1 MRIAVL
7 APLAL
12 LACAIAI
19 VPATAQDGELLNQ
32 PSANWNVYGPG
43 QTHEG
48 RTDKDV
54 QGGGAIRVTIPAKP
68 ANVWDV
74 GASTQISGPIRK
86 GDTLMFAFWVRLVS
100 EEPTARG
107 KVAASIQQSKAPYG
121 PIVGGELSFGT
132 EWTLV
137 QISGVANAD
146 YAPGD
151 ANAALSL
158 GTAAQTV
165 DLGPA
170 FVMTV
175 KQVLSRI

>member
-1 MRIAVL
+1 MKIALL

-12 LACAIAI
+12 LACAIAA
-19 VPATAQDGELLNQ
+19 PATAQDGEMLNQ

-43 QTHEG
+43 QTYKGH
-48 RTDKDV
+48 KDDTV
-54 QGGGAIRVTIPAKP
+54 QGGGAMRVTIPAQP

-74 GASTQISGPIRK
+74 GASTEISGPIHK

-100 EEPTARG
+100 NDPSARG
-107 KVAASIQQSKAPYG
+107 KIAANIQQSTAPFA
-121 PIVGGELSFGT
+121 PIVAGEVTFGN

-137 QISGVANAD
+137 HINGVADAD
-146 YAPGD
+146 YPAGS

-170 FVMTV
+170 FIMT
-175 KQVLSRI
+175 IE